1 MKMLKFLLLIV
12 CLLYTSNALADNVTL
27 AWDPSPDPITSYTV
41 FYAEQSV
48 LTNPSTPKSAG
59 KALQLTIP
67 NLTPTHTY
75 YFAVKAYYYNN
86 ESGFSNEL
94 VYKVPTAG
102 STTSSILTTT
112 TSIITTSI
120 PTTSSTSTS
129 TSSIPT
135 TTSSS
140 SIKTTTSTSTS
151 TILTTSSTSSILTTS
166 TTSSMPTTS
175 STSTSTTT
183 SIPTTI
189 STTSTSTSTI
199 PTTSSI
205 LTTTSSCPCST
216 SSTSTTSVPIIITTI
231 ATTTSTSV
239 MPIDPTFLSE
249 VTRFSVSVSGKDT
262 FDVTLT
268 KAISKNTRLV
278 IALGT
283 TATSP
288 SVSKISDVGLN
299 TYSMNTYRD
308 AISSQSSLIR
318 MFSANIATALASGSK
333 ITIKL
338 NAKPTSSMVWWGAV
352 FNVSDTVYDTQS
364 NFSGTGSTFK
374 AGATPTAPSIA
385 IGMIIMNG
393 SVLSESNWNITTGIE
408 GLAMQYVPPRTYYA
422 YKQIPAGAN
431 YWTGTFGG
439 TSVIWAEIWV
449 AYRSVTTSTTTS
461 IIFDSDGDGVLD
473 NVDNCVNLYNPL
485 QLDADGDGIGDCCD
499 PTPGCGALNQ
509 PACDTSCY

>member
-1 MKMLKFLLLIV
+1 
-12 CLLYTSNALADNVTL
+12 
-27 AWDPSPDPITSYTV
+27 
-41 FYAEQSV
+41 
-48 LTNPSTPKSAG
+48 
-59 KALQLTIP
+59 
-67 NLTPTHTY
+67 
-75 YFAVKAYYYNN
+75 
-86 ESGFSNEL
+86 
-94 VYKVPTAG
+94 
-102 STTSSILTTT
+102 
-112 TSIITTSI
+112 
-120 PTTSSTSTS
+120 
-129 TSSIPT
+129 
-135 TTSSS
+135 
-140 SIKTTTSTSTS
+140 
-151 TILTTSSTSSILTTS
+151 
-166 TTSSMPTTS
+166 
-175 STSTSTTT
+175 
-183 SIPTTI
+183 
-189 STTSTSTSTI
+189 
-199 PTTSSI
+199 
-205 LTTTSSCPCST
+205 
-216 SSTSTTSVPIIITTI
+216 
-231 ATTTSTSV
+231 

-408 GLAMQYVPPRTYYA
+408 GWAMQYVPPRTYYA

-485 QLDADGDGIGDCCD
+485 QLDADGDGKGDVCDPTPGCGCVGESECEPAYDSDDDGIPDGLDNCKGINNPKQLDADGDGIGDCCD